1 MHISSLVLHGFK
13 SFGKK
18 TSMSFGRGITGVVG
32 PNGCGKTNIVDALRW
47 VLGEQKMSVLRS
59 TRMEEIIFNGSKN
72 RKPSSL
78 CEVVLTIHNDKS
90 KLPAE
95 YTDIE
100 ISRRLYR
107 DGESEYLINRNPC
120 RRKDLLDLFVDT
132 GMGSDAYSVI
142 ELKMIEAILSETG
155 EDRRRMFEEAAGINK
170 YKSQRVSTQRKLEAT
185 RQDLERVH
193 DIIAEVDG
201 QVRALGLQLKRF
213 ERHKKL
219 GADLK
224 GKEIALAS
232 FQIGELAQQIEP
244 LQESLRTGRDSH
256 TAEAAAIAKD
266 EQQLAAFQATLDRQ
280 EQDLEAARQSF
291 SEATEQLNELKQ
303 QQLVWEEQ
311 LRSTRQSLERFEQ
324 EQKAE
329 TERRGSH
336 TDELV
341 GLEKQLKS
349 LGPELETMQS
359 ALEAKRSEEAAV
371 TENYRDGEQRIQTA
385 REKKF
390 SHQHRIQDE
399 EARHR
404 RAAEIIGE
412 RTGELARL
420 EQTIAAREDELA
432 ALRQQQQTLSG
443 AKGKLETRLAGLAAD
458 LEKATLLLTELDER
472 EANLRDEHN
481 RVTTEVQV
489 LQSRLDIFSELME
502 SLEGYPSG
510 ARDVLAVKERFPD
523 LLGTV
528 ADLVDVKADHALAVE
543 TALGPY
549 VTCLVT
555 ATHGQAREL
564 LDYAAEHGLGRL
576 SVIPLDRLSR
586 HGEDGSS
593 SLGTVPGAGVP
604 LIELVTV
611 PEPLTGLYQRL
622 LADMYF
628 GEDGASTYDDL
639 PKGTTVV
646 TAAGQLYGDVP
657 VLVHLGGAATDNGQD
672 ASPPGS
678 VAIVGRSREVDRL
691 RQAIVTSTQ
700 AADKLARELAEFKAR
715 RAELTQHRKTID
727 EDTDRAV
734 SEVNR
739 TNREL
744 TQLEY
749 EQGRLTLD
757 LKELQVQLPEMQ
769 QAIRSLETNLTTYDK
784 VIAELNEQT
793 SRLDE
798 TIAEAE
804 QVYQAVREKRDVW
817 REELQELR
825 FNLINGENRREN
837 LAGRRLSLED
847 ARSASTERIAQLK
860 TDANQARK
868 TIDELTG
875 RLADAVQARKGLEE
889 RVNSQA
895 GASTEKEATTR
906 KTREAMAQL
915 GEQIRQL
922 QHGREATLAGHQEL
936 ELKLIEWEKQAELIR
951 SRIREVYA
959 AEIPEQ
965 ESTTEY
971 DDQDVL
977 QAEIQKI
984 QASLERI
991 GPINMAVADE
1001 YAEESKRFNFLTEQR
1016 DDLLEAEK
1024 SLRGSIEKI
1033 DHQAR
1038 EQFRETYDKI
1048 RYHFQQTF
1056 NLFFEGGEGNLR
1068 LVGDP
1073 DPLESNIEIIARPP
1087 GKATRSLRS
1096 LSAGEKALTAIALLF
1111 AIYMVKPSP
1120 FCILD
1125 EVDAPLDDVNIAKFS
1140 RVISQFAKDT
1150 QFIIVTH
1157 NKLTME
1163 RVDYLYGVTME
1174 EEGLSRLVSVDLNAH
1189 VN

>member
-1 MHISSLVLHGFK
+1 MHISNLVLHGFK

-18 TSMSFGRGITGVVG
+18 TSMSFGRGITGLVG

-78 CEVVLTIHNDKS
+78 CEVILTIHNDKS

-107 DGESEYLINRNPC
+107 DGESEYLINRTPC
-120 RRKDLLDLFVDT
+120 RRRDLLDLFVDT

-170 YKSQRVSTQRKLEAT
+170 YKSQRASTQRKLEAT
-185 RQDLERVH
+185 HQDLERVH
-193 DIIAEVDG
+193 DIITEVDG

-213 ERHKKL
+213 KRHKTL
-219 GADLK
+219 GSDLK
-224 GKEIALAS
+224 HKEIALAG
-232 FQIGELAQQIEP
+232 FQIGALARKIKP
-244 LQESLRTGRDSH
+244 LQDSLRTGRDSH
-256 TAEAAAIAKD
+256 KAEAAAITGD
-266 EQQLAAFQATLDRQ
+266 EQQLATFQATLDRQ

-291 SEATEQLNELKQ
+291 SGATAQLNELKQ
-303 QQLVWEEQ
+303 QQLVREEQ
-311 LRSTRQSLERFEQ
+311 LRSTRQSRERFEQ

-329 TERRGSH
+329 TERRKSY
-336 TDELV
+336 TDDLI
-341 GLEKQLKS
+341 GLEEQLKT
-349 LGPELETMQS
+349 LGPQLETMQS
-359 ALEAKRSEEAAV
+359 ALEAKRGEESAV
-371 TENYRDGEQRIQTA
+371 TENYRAGEQRIQAA
-385 REKKF
+385 REQKF
-390 SHQHRIQDE
+390 THQHRVQEE
-399 EARHR
+399 EARRR
-404 RAAEIIGE
+404 RAVEIIGDK
-412 RTGELARL
+412 TGELARL
-420 EQTIAAREDELA
+420 EQTITAREDEVA
-432 ALRQQQQTLSG
+432 ALQQQQQTLSG
-443 AKGKLETRLAGLAAD
+443 AKGELETRLAGLAED
-458 LEKATLLLTELDER
+458 LEKATVLLTELDEH
-472 EANLRDEHN
+472 ETKLRDDHH
-481 RVTTEVQV
+481 RVATEVQV
-489 LQSRLDIFSELME
+489 LQSSLDIFSELLE

-510 ARDVLAVKERFPD
+510 VREVLAVKDRFPD

-528 ADLVDVKADHALAVE
+528 ADLVDVKADYTLAVE

-555 ATHGQAREL
+555 TTHRQAREL

-576 SVIPLDRLSR
+576 SVIPLDRLAH
-586 HGEDGSS
+586 HGMDGSS
-593 SLGTVPGAGVP
+593 SPDTVPGAGVP
-604 LIELVTV
+604 LVELVTV
-611 PEPLTGLYQRL
+611 PEPLTGLYHLL
-622 LADMYF
+622 LADMYL
-628 GEDGASTYDDL
+628 GEDGAPDYEDL

-646 TAAGQLYGDVP
+646 TAAGQIYGDVP
-657 VLVHLGGAATDNGQD
+657 VLVHLGGAPTDNGD
-672 ASPPGS
+672 GASSPGS

-691 RQAIVTSTQ
+691 RQAIEAATQ
-700 AADKLARELAEFKAR
+700 KADQLAQELGEFKDR
-715 RAELTQHRKTID
+715 RAELNQRHKMID
-727 EDTDRAV
+727 EDTGRAV
-734 SEVNR
+734 SEINR
-739 TNREL
+739 SNREL

-749 EQGRLTLD
+749 EQGRLTHD
-757 LKELQVQLPEMQ
+757 LRDLQVQLPEMQ
-769 QAIRSLETNLTTYDK
+769 LAIRTLETNLSAYEK

-798 TIAEAE
+798 TIGEAE
-804 QVYQAVREKRDVW
+804 QVYQAVREKRDIW

-847 ARSASTERIAQLK
+847 SRSASIERIAQLQ
-860 TDANQARK
+860 TDTDQAGK
-868 TIDELTG
+868 TIDELTV
-875 RLADAVQARKGLEE
+875 RLTEAREVRKGLEE
-889 RVNSQA
+889 QVNRQA
-895 GASTEKEATTR
+895 AASSEKETAAR
-906 KTREAMAQL
+906 KIRETMTQI
-915 GEQIRQL
+915 GEQIRQR
-922 QHGREATLAGHQEL
+922 QHRREATLTGHQEL

-951 SRIREVYA
+951 SRIREIYA

-965 ESTTEY
+965 EGTAGTG
-971 DDQDVL
+971 DPDAL
-977 QAEIQKI
+977 QAGIQKI

-1001 YAEESKRFNFLTEQR
+1001 YAEESQRFNFLTEQR
-1016 DDLLEAEK
+1016 DDLLEAET

-1087 GKATRSLRS
+1087 NKATQSLRS

-1125 EVDAPLDDVNIAKFS
+1125 EVDAPLDDINIAKFS

-1174 EEGLSRLVSVDLNAH
+1174 EEGLSKLVSVDLSAH
-1189 VN
+1189 AS